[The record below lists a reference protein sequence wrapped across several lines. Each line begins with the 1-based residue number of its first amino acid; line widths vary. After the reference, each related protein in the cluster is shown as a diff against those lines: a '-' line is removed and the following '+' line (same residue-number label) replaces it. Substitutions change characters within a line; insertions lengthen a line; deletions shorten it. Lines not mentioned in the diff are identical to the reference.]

1 MMSHFEL
8 LTWSLNLFFHF
19 RVTNLKLKNKK
30 FYFEFLTR
38 CWKIES
44 STSSYC
50 NLGQKVGDKFTKLGE
65 IGFSMVCFTA
75 DFLRLFTEKRQNL
88 FFGWMGEYS
97 PSNTS
102 ISEIFLKFP
111 NFRRSSVLS
120 RSAVREA
127 TRTFTLWWK

>member
-1 MMSHFEL
+1 MTSHFEL
-8 LTWSLNLFFHF
+8 LTCSLNLFFHF

-30 FYFEFLTR
+30 FYFDFLTR
-38 CWKIES
+38 CWKIER

-50 NLGQKVGDKFTKLGE
+50 NLGQKVGDKFTKLSK
-65 IGFSMVCFTA
+65 ISFSVVCLTA
-75 DFLRLFTEKRQNL
+75 DFLQLFTKKRQNL
-88 FFGWMGEYS
+88 VFGWMSEYS
-97 PSNTS
+97 PSNAS

-111 NFRRSSVLS
+111 NFLRLSVLS